1 MRMQNEMRREDVI
14 SFIVAH
20 KARFEKEFGV
30 KRIGLF
36 GSYARGEVREESDI
50 DIVVEIEKPD
60 LFHLIGIKQAIEE
73 ALGAKDDI
81 GLEKLDSICMQLINT
96 GEALKEIDKL
106 TEGNLLAHY
115 PDIDWKKAKG
125 LRDII
130 THHYFD
136 IDTETVFVVCK
147 ERIPEMQK
155 VIQ

>member
-1 MRMQNEMRREDVI
+1 METEMRREDVI

-73 ALGAKDDI
+73 ALGAKVDI
-81 GLEKLDSICMQLINT
+81 VR
-96 GEALKEIDKL
+96 
-106 TEGNLLAHY
+106 
-115 PDIDWKKAKG
+115 
-125 LRDII
+125 LRDTMNQALRSRI
-130 THHYFD
+130 
-136 IDTETVFVVCK
+136 
-147 ERIPEMQK
+147 ERDA
-155 VIQ
+155 VYV